1 MPAKVGRQDNRMPL
15 EDGWTRRFVLSP
27 GDRDREEGMIYW
39 N

>member
-15 EDGWTRRFVLSP
+15 EDGWRRFVLSP